1 VSLNRAV
8 AVGMADGPLAGLRLL
23 EGLEDALGDYHLL
36 PAARADLLRRL
47 ERWSDAAREY
57 RRALALAPTA
67 PERRLLARRLEEV
80 EHLQHDERYEY

>member
-1 VSLNRAV
+1 MHPSPVVSLNRAV

-23 EGLEDALGDYHLL
+23 DGLDDALADYHLL

-47 ERWSDAAREY
+47 ERWSDAAVEY

-67 PERRLLARRLEEV
+67 PERRLLARRLAEV
-80 EHLQHDERYEY
+80 ERPH